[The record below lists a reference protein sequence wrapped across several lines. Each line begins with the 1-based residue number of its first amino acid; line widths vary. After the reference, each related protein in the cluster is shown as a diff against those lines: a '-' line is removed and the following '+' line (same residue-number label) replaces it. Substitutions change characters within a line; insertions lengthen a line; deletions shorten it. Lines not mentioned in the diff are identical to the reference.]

1 MLYFDKIKVQ
11 RDIRSAW
18 PDWAIFKVLG
28 DKLSYKSSPKV
39 WWLLGY
45 FEKHHF
51 KVKTAV
57 ACFGAIY
64 GKVLGTSYFNIWS
77 HWIRCTIGATIN
89 IWKTFKFQIYSPFL
103 AEEQDSWKIWQF
115 WFWFCHPRTR
125 SCGSGDLQIRRRMS
139 RGSRLTARSPSWTS
153 WADSRGS
160 RVKTLRWNFAAAVKC
175 RSWARILNPLKI
187 N

>member
-1 MLYFDKIKVQ
+1 MVTFGLFWKTSLQSKDCCGLF
-11 RDIRSAW
+11 W
-18 PDWAIFKVLG
+18 GNLW
-28 DKLSYKSSPKV
+28 KSF
-39 WWLLGY
+39 GY
-45 FEKHHF
+45 FLFQHL
-51 KVKTAV
+51 VTLDTM
-57 ACFGAIY
+57 Y
-64 GKVLGTSYFNIWS
+64 NRSP
-77 HWIRCTIGATIN
+77 IN